1 MSDNKDFKCN
11 EQECNDSE
19 CNDSCCQFDDC
30 GCSDLDSDSEEYHNF
45 VDKINNEF
53 LLFQQLYKQYCIQN
67 NREPNDMEMMAFI
80 DILKGGTGKLVCL
93 AGEEDIKEEDKKFVM
108 SLDEFNKEQQ
118 NKKNE

>member
-1 MSDNKDFKCN
+1 
-11 EQECNDSE
+11 
-19 CNDSCCQFDDC
+19 
-30 GCSDLDSDSEEYHNF
+30 
-45 VDKINNEF
+45 
-53 LLFQQLYKQYCIQN
+53 
-67 NREPNDMEMMAFI
+67 MEMMAFI